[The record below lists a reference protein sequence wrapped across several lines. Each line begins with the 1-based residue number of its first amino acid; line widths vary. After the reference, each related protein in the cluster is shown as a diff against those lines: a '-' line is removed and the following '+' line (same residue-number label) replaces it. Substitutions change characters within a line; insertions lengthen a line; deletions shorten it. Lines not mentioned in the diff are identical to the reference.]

1 MIEDW
6 EIYSEESNMFCAN
19 NATRIGA
26 PGWSALGFHDT
37 LELCAEACKNSEG
50 CKFAAWRTD
59 SGQGQCNGWVGDC
72 NLSPNEPDRR
82 FIVVRMIEWEI
93 FSEESNMFCA
103 NNATR
108 IGAPGWSALGFH
120 DTLEL
125 CAQACKNSEGCK
137 FAAWRT
143 DSRQGQCNGWVGDCN
158 LSPNDPDRRFIVV
171 RMIGNTRRSLTGRLL
186 KLMNSR
192 AGNQIQFI

>member
-1 MIEDW
+1 MIVVDVVGYERQANMGSGQGNLI
-6 EIYSEESNMFCAN
+6 ETFTGTPEECADRCRQN
-19 NATRIGA
+19 DLCAAFTYFTSRGNCKLK
-26 PGWSALGFHDT
+26 SALGDQNAVTGRDT
-37 LELCAEACKNSEG
+37 YVKLQK
-50 CKFAAWRTD
+50 
-59 SGQGQCNGWVGDC
+59 
-72 NLSPNEPDRR
+72 
-82 FIVVRMIEWEI
+82 WEI

-143 DSRQGQCNGWVGDCN
+143 DSGQGQCNGWVGDCN

-186 KLMNSR
+186 KMMNSR